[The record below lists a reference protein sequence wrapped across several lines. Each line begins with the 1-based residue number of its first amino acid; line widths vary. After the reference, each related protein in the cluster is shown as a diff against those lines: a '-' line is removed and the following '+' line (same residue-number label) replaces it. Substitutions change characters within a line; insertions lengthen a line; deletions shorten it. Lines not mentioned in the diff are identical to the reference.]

1 MAGTTKKR
9 SRPRPHAPEP
19 PREAQRS
26 LSDIATREVESE
38 RKPQLSGIDAPYT
51 IMVLMLVAVGLICM
65 YSASYADAYFNM
77 KGDSTYYV
85 RRQLYFA
92 LGGIAAMLFISRLNY
107 RKFHYFAIPAMAAA
121 IVTLSTVKL
130 IPSLWIKRGVAARW
144 MTIAGIQFQPSEL
157 AKFAVILCFA
167 SLITIFGTKKMRT
180 LRYGTLP
187 FLGILGVLC
196 GLMYLQP
203 HFSGMAIIAGIGIVM
218 MYLGGS
224 NFFYLGIGAAIAAA
238 GGLYLVLAK
247 GYASDRLQYWLDP
260 FSDPLDKGFQAVQ
273 SLYAIGSGGLW
284 GLGLGQSRQKHLF
297 LPEPMNDFIFPV
309 ICEEL
314 GYIGAMLIII
324 LFAAFV
330 LRGYYI
336 AARAGDKFGTLL
348 AAGVTTQ
355 IAGQVIF
362 NIGVVTGLLPVTGV
376 SLPFFSS
383 GGTSLMVL
391 LAEVGVVLSVSRRI
405 PAKQ

>member
-1 MAGTTKKR
+1 MAGSPKKR
-9 SRPRPHAPEP
+9 PKSRPRMPEQP
-19 PREAQRS
+19 PEARRE
-26 LSDIATREVESE
+26 LSDIATREIEAE

-51 IMVLMLVAVGLICM
+51 ILALLLVAVGLVCLF
-65 YSASYADAYFNM
+65 SASYVDAYYDM

-92 LGGIAAMLFISRLNY
+92 LAGIVAMFLISRMNY
-107 RKFHYFAIPAMAAA
+107 HKFHYFALPVMAAA
-121 IVTLSTVKL
+121 VVTLSTIKL
-130 IPSLWIKRGVAARW
+130 MPSLWVKRGGAVRW
-144 MTIAGIQFQPSEL
+144 MRIAGVQFQPSEL

-167 SLITIFGTKKMRT
+167 SLITIFGAKKMRT

-203 HFSGMAIIAGIGIVM
+203 HISGMAIVAGIGIVM
-218 MYLGGS
+218 MFLGGS
-224 NFFYLGIGAAIAAA
+224 NFFYLGIGACGAVA

-247 GYASDRLQYWLDP
+247 GYAVDRLKYWLDP
-260 FSDPLDKGFQAVQ
+260 FSDALDNGFQAVQ

-314 GYIGAMLIII
+314 GLIGAMLILI
-324 LFAAFV
+324 LFAAFI

-348 AAGVTTQ
+348 VAGVTTQ

-391 LAEVGVVLSVSRRI
+391 LAEVGVVLAVSRRI